1 MKPDERDAAGRSGP
15 VAREGILMGPKKL
28 TTTCVMDC
36 PDTCALEVSVEGGR
50 VLDITGS
57 RDHGVTNGFICDKVR
72 QYGRRVHHPDRLLHP
87 MRLAGTKGSGEYVRI
102 SWNEAIREITDR
114 FERITRRWGGEAIL
128 PYHYG
133 GSNGLLSEGG
143 LDALYFARLG
153 ASRLG
158 KTICAV
164 PTTQVALGMYGKMP
178 GVAFEHYTKARTI
191 ILWGA
196 NPKTSNI
203 HLVPYLREAK
213 RNGAFIAVI
222 DPWNRF
228 SDNEIDLHLPVLPGA
243 DLPLA
248 LAMIRLWHEAG
259 ELDQTFLA
267 KHADGI
273 ETLLEQA
280 NPWTLDAAAAETG
293 VQAEDIE
300 TLARAYAGG
309 TPAVIRCGWGPE
321 RNRNGGQAVAAI
333 LAMPALMGKFGVLGG
348 GYTMSNSGA
357 VKLDTHRVYGDD
369 NWQTRVVNMT
379 RLGEVLTEE
388 ASPPIKG
395 LFVYN
400 CNPVVTVPDQ
410 NTVLRGLAREDLF
423 TVVFE
428 QVMTDT
434 ALYADILLP
443 ATTFLEQH
451 DIRVGYG
458 SYVVGGVRPV
468 IDPVGESKPN
478 DEVFSLL
485 ARAMG
490 CDDVPFTWSSET
502 HLRKVATSL
511 RMEGRA
517 ADVEALSTGRVDDI
531 DFPGGGIQFG
541 TIMPR
546 TQDGK
551 IHLTPSQLGPR
562 PYQYES
568 VGNREYPLALISPAS
583 SKMVSSTLGEFN
595 YPVLS
600 VSINPADAESRGITD
615 GDAVRVFNELGEVVC
630 RARTD
635 DRLRRGVASMPK
647 GAWRKS
653 SMNGMTSTAL
663 CPTHV
668 NVVGGGACFNDARV
682 EIARHVAPPAA
693 SSPAAG

>member
-1 MKPDERDAAGRSGP
+1 M
-15 VAREGILMGPKKL
+15 VPKTL
-28 TTTCVMDC
+28 ATTCIMDC
-36 PDTCALEVSVEGGR
+36 PDTCALEVSVEGGKVQR
-50 VLDITGS
+50 ITGS
-57 RDHGVTNGFICDKVR
+57 RDNSVTNGFICDKVR
-72 QYGRRVHHPDRLLHP
+72 QYGQRVYHPDRVLHP
-87 MRLAGTKGSGEYVRI
+87 MRRGGTKGSDEYVRI
-102 SWNEAIREITDR
+102 SWDEAIGEITKR
-114 FERITRRWGGEAIL
+114 FEGIRREWGGEAIL

-133 GSNGLLSEGG
+133 GSNGLLSDGG
-143 LDALYFARLG
+143 LDGLYFARLG

-178 GVAFEHYTKARTI
+178 GVPFEAYPSARTI
-191 ILWGA
+191 IIWGA
-196 NPKTSNI
+196 NPKASNI

-213 RNGAFIAVI
+213 RNGAFIAVV

-259 ELDQTFLA
+259 ELDETFLA
-267 KHADGI
+267 EHADGI
-273 ETLLEQA
+273 EALLEQA
-280 NPWTLDAAAAETG
+280 DRWTLDAAASETG
-293 VQAEDIE
+293 VPAEDIE

-309 TPAVIRCGWGPE
+309 SPAVIRCGWGLE

-357 VKLDTHRVYGDD
+357 VKLDTSRVYGDRD
-369 NWQTRVVNMT
+369 WQTRVINMT
-379 RLGEVLTEE
+379 RLGEVLTGDPN
-388 ASPPIKG
+388 PPVKG

-400 CNPVVTVPDQ
+400 CNPAVTVPDQ
-410 NTVLRGLAREDLF
+410 NAVLRGLAREDLF

-434 ALYADILLP
+434 ARYADILLP

-458 SYVVGGVRPV
+458 NYVVGGIRPA
-468 IDPVGESKPN
+468 IDPMGEAKPN
-478 DEVFSLL
+478 DQVFALL

-490 CDDVPFTWSSET
+490 WEDAPFTWDSET
-502 HLRKVATSL
+502 HLRKVADGVS
-511 RMEGRA
+511 MEGRA
-517 ADVEALSTGRVDDI
+517 ANVEALSAGHLDVL
-531 DFPGGGIQFG
+531 DFPDGAIQLR

-546 TQDGK
+546 THDGK
-551 IHLTPSQLGPR
+551 IHLTPSELGPR
-562 PYQYES
+562 PYLYES
-568 VGNREYPLALISPAS
+568 GRDARYPLALISPAS
-583 SKMVSSTLGEFN
+583 TKMVSSTLGEFN
-595 YPVLS
+595 YPALAVS
-600 VSINPADAESRGITD
+600 VNPADAERRGIVD
-615 GDAVRVFNELGEVVC
+615 GETVRVFNELGEVIC
-630 RARTD
+630 HARVD
-635 DRLRRGVASMPK
+635 ERVREGVVSMPK

-653 SMNGMTSTAL
+653 SMNGKTSTAL
-663 CPTHV
+663 CPTHL

-682 EIARHVAPPAA
+682 EIARAPPK
-693 SSPAAG
+693 